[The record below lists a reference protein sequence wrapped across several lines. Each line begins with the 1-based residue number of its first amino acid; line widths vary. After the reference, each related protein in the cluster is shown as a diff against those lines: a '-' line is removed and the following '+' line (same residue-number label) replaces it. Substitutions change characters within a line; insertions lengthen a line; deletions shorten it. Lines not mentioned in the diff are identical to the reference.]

1 LLYKAHKAI
10 FASLFSR
17 FNNYF
22 MQNKGAIKIFA
33 ILLALACLFYLS
45 FTWITSGVEND
56 AKEYA
61 EGIIASPLTISNAKA
76 FANNN
81 STKELAYIDSIKTKT
96 IDRYLDSVKK
106 IPVYDLIIAS
116 YTYEECKK
124 REINLGLDL
133 RGGMNVTLEIS
144 VADILKNLSNN
155 NTDAAFNKSINDA
168 TANLGKNNDDYLT
181 VFEKTYRDN
190 APNGRLAPLFQ
201 TIELKGKVDF
211 NASNDQVMAFL
222 RKTVDEAITNSEATF
237 RSRID
242 RFGVAQPNIQKLG
255 SSGRILVELP
265 GVKDKERVRELLQG
279 TANLEFWE
287 TYENQEIAPFFEK
300 ANTKVKNILYP
311 DFENNQDSSQVN
323 DSISKAEN
331 IKVNDI
337 DTLKTKKD
345 SISKIAA
352 ISTPTLSDAEK
363 QDTAV
368 KNFLKRFPLYSLY
381 SPLKAAVY
389 QDEKSKGYSYIPGP
403 TVGTAAKQDTAKIN
417 SYLRLE
423 KVKAIFPSKVKFMWG
438 AKEQERK
445 NEAGEVIYR
454 YFDLFAIKVTDRSGK
469 AAMFGDI
476 ITDARADFNA
486 QSGGHPYISMTMTGE
501 AAANWAKLTRANS
514 PKSATE
520 KGRSIAV
527 VMDNLVYSA
536 PTVNGEIKGGQSQ
549 ITGNFTVEEANALAA
564 VLSAGKL
571 PAPARI
577 VEESVVGPTLGQ
589 EAIDSSLISFII
601 ALLVILIFMYAYYNK
616 AGLVANIALI
626 ANMFFILGGLTSMT
640 AVLTLPG
647 IAGIVLTIG
656 LAVDANILIFERIRE
671 ELALGKNTSH
681 AIKEGFKHAMSSI
694 IDSNATLAILAI
706 ILYVFGSG
714 PIQGFATTL
723 LIGIGAS
730 LFSAILITRVVFEWM
745 LERKMEIPFDNDVTR
760 NSFKDV
766 AFNFVGRRKLY
777 YAISALIIT
786 AGAIFYVKNDGFKLG
801 VDFKG
806 GRTYQ
811 VRFDKEMETE
821 TVKNALSKVFKE
833 SSLEVKTLGNA
844 NQLKITTSY
853 RVSDN
858 SPTVDTEVEAAL
870 NQGLQSLNVKHE
882 LVSQQK
888 VGPTIATDI
897 LYGAYGAILFSC
909 LLMFIYILIRFKKW
923 QYGLGA
929 VVALFHDV
937 LVVLSFYTILDGVV
951 PFSLEIGQDFI
962 AAILTVMG
970 YTMTET
976 VVVFDRIRERLSDS
990 GKDDAYGEERNT
1002 LINYA
1007 LNSTLSRTILTSLT
1021 VFFVLLVIFVWGG
1034 ESIRGFIFALLIGR
1048 IIGTYSSLC
1057 ISTPIVVDFDKKK

>member
-1 LLYKAHKAI
+1 
-10 FASLFSR
+10 
-17 FNNYF
+17 

-33 ILLALACLFYLS
+33 ILLALSCIFYLS
-45 FTWITSGVEND
+45 FTWITRGVETE

-61 EGIIASPLTISNAKA
+61 EGISSSAGVQANAKKY
-76 FANNN
+76 ANGDA
-81 STKELAYIDSIKTKT
+81 TKELFYVDSLKEKLV
-96 IDRYLDSVKK
+96 DRYLDSVKNQ
-106 IPVYDLIIAS
+106 PVYNLIFAS

-144 VADILKNLSNN
+144 VADIVKNLSNN
-155 NTDAAFNKSINDA
+155 NPDAAFNQSIKDA
-168 TANLGKNNDDYLT
+168 QASMGVGNNDDFLT
-181 VFEKTYRDN
+181 LFEKKYKAN
-190 APNGRLAPLFQ
+190 APTGQLAPLFQ
-201 TIELKGKVDF
+201 TIELKGKIAY
-211 NASNDQVMAFL
+211 NASNEEVIKFI
-222 RKTVDEAITNSEATF
+222 RTKVEESISNSEKTF

-255 SSGRILVELP
+255 NSGRILVELP

-287 TYENQEIAPFFEK
+287 TYDNTELGNLLIGANDKLSK
-300 ANTKVKNILYP
+300 ALYPNFSTKNDTTSKSSDTTKVAVTPAKS
-311 DFENNQDSSQVN
+311 DTA
-323 DSISKAEN
+323 KA
-331 IKVNDI
+331 KI
-337 DTLKTKKD
+337 DTATVASVKT
-345 SISKIAA
+345 S
-352 ISTPTLSDAEK
+352 
-363 QDTAV
+363 TAV
-368 KNFLKRFPLYSLY
+368 PTSLDSFNMRFPLIYVGNVPC
-381 SPLKAAVY
+381 PLKANVSFN
-389 QDEKSKGYSYIPGP
+389 QQTQQPEQFLPGP
-403 TVGTAAKQDTAKIN
+403 VIARAYSKEDTAKAN
-417 SYLRLE
+417 ALLKNPALKSYLPNKL
-423 KVKAIFPSKVKFMWG
+423 KFMWG
-438 AKEQERK
+438 SKPEEVK
-445 NEAGEVIYR
+445 NESGEIVGVY
-454 YFDLFAIKVTDRSGK
+454 YELYAIKVTDRSGK
-469 AAMFGDI
+469 AAMYGDI
-476 ITDARADFNA
+476 ITDARPDFDA

-501 AAANWAKLTRANS
+501 AATKWAKLTRDNS
-514 PKSATE
+514 PQGDK

-527 VMDNLVYSA
+527 VMDNMVYSA
-536 PTVNGEIKGGQSQ
+536 PTVNGEIKGGKSQ
-549 ITGNFTVEEANALAA
+549 ITGNFTVEEANTLAA

-589 EAIDSSLISFII
+589 EAIDSGLMSTVI
-601 ALLVILIFMYAYYNK
+601 ALLVILVFMYMYYNK
-616 AGLVANIALI
+616 AGMVANIALI
-626 ANMFFILGGLTSMT
+626 ANMFFIMGILASMN

-671 ELALGKNTSH
+671 ELAHGKNAAH

-694 IDSNATLAILAI
+694 IDSNVTLAILAI
-706 ILYVFGSG
+706 ILMVFGSG
-714 PIQGFATTL
+714 PVQGFATTL

-730 LFSAILITRVVFEWM
+730 LFSAILITRVIFEGM
-745 LERKMEIPFDNDVTR
+745 LSRKMEIPFDNSATR
-760 NSFKDV
+760 NAFKNV
-766 AFNFVGRRKLY
+766 AFNFVGRRKIY
-777 YAISALIIT
+777 YTISSIIIVL
-786 AGAIFYVKNDGFKLG
+786 GAIMYFAHGGLKLG

-811 VRFDKEMETE
+811 VRFEKEMNTE
-821 TVKNALSKVFKE
+821 DVKQSLKSAFKDA
-833 SSLEVKTLGNA
+833 SLEVKTVGGN
-844 NQLKITTSY
+844 NQMKITTSY

-858 SPTVDTEVEAAL
+858 SPTVDTEVETAL
-870 NQGLQSLNVKHE
+870 NEGLNTLNVKHE

-897 LYGAYGAILFSC
+897 LYGAYAAILFSC
-909 LLMFIYILIRFKKW
+909 LVMFIYIVVRFKKW

-937 LVVLSFYTILDGVV
+937 LMVLSFYTILDGIV

-976 VVVFDRIRERLSDS
+976 VVVFDRIRERLAEHVNA
-990 GKDDAYGEERNT
+990 DATNEERNT

-1021 VFFVLLVIFVWGG
+1021 VFFVLLVIFIFGG

-1057 ISTPIVVDFDKKK
+1057 ISTPIVVDFDKKKH